1 MEPGFYGADRGSR
14 HALDFLQ
21 LVPLRVVQQH
31 DESVFIAELLQC
43 RIQAAEFLQPFP
55 VFDRVEIAGQVGK
68 PLSRQMSLVDEVHA
82 LAGKAPVLID
92 ELVVHHAAQP
102 GARFLDMNEFVEHAE
117 CLDQQL
123 LEQVFGFGLAAGE
136 PPRQPVKAVEMRSH
150 KALEDLGLVW
160 VGHRTAECIATA
172 TPFGKDVSCYS
183 CRKAAGSMKANTL
196 VLTAAAM
203 VAFAANSV
211 LCRLALGAGL
221 IDAASFATVRTISGA
236 VMLGVILLLRRK
248 PVTAKPDWRSVL
260 TLYLYMVFFAFA
272 YLSLSAGTGALILFG
287 AVQLT
292 MFTVALRSGE
302 HFSAVSWA
310 GLLLASAGLIYL
322 VSPGLSAPDP
332 LGAALMTVAGVS
344 WGFYSLVGR
353 SSGDPT
359 EATAHNFLYA
369 VPLVVVTSLV
379 FVGDF
384 EVTPAGA
391 AYAVASGAVASGIG
405 YAIWYTALKGLSGT
419 GAATVQLS
427 VPVIAAIGGVLLLSE
442 AVTLRLIVASAATLG
457 GVALVLTQRNRSR

>member
-1 MEPGFYGADRGSR
+1 M
-14 HALDFLQ
+14 
-21 LVPLRVVQQH
+21 QQH
-31 DESVFIAELLQC
+31 HETVFLAQLLQC
-43 RIQAAEFLQPFP
+43 RIEAPEFLQPFP
-55 VFDRVEIAGQVGK
+55 VFDGVEVARQVRE
-68 PLSRQMSLVDEVHA
+68 PLSRQVSLVDEVHA
-82 LAGKAPVLID
+82 LAGEAPVLIH
-92 ELVVHHAAQP
+92 ELVIHHPAQP
-102 GARFLDMNEFVEHAE
+102 RAGFLDMDEFVELAE
-117 CLDQQL
+117 SLDQQL
-123 LEQVFGFGLAAGE
+123 LEQVLGFGLAARE
-136 PPRQPVKAVEMRSH
+136 PPRQPVQPVEMGPH
-150 KALEDLGLVW
+150 QAFEDLGLMW
-160 VGHRTAECIATA
+160 IRHSTAECIATA
-172 TPFGKDVSCYS
+172 TPVGKDVSCYS
-183 CRKAAGSMKANTL
+183 SRKTAHPMKTNTL
-196 VLTAAAM
+196 ISTAAAM

-236 VMLGVILLLRRK
+236 VMLGAILLVRRK

-310 GLLLASAGLIYL
+310 GLLLAIAGLVYL
-322 VSPGLSAPDP
+322 VSPGLTAPDP
-332 LGAALMTVAGVS
+332 LGAALMTIAGIS

-353 SSGDPT
+353 SAADPT
-359 EATAHNFLYA
+359 ESTAHNFLYA
-369 VPLVVVTSLV
+369 VPLVVVTNLV
-379 FVGDF
+379 FMAGF
-384 EVTPAGA
+384 EVTAEGA

-405 YAIWYTALKGLSGT
+405 YAIWYAALKGLTGT

-427 VPVIAAIGGVLLLSE
+427 VPVIAAIGGALFLSE
-442 AVTLRLIVASAATLG
+442 DVTLRLVVASAATLG